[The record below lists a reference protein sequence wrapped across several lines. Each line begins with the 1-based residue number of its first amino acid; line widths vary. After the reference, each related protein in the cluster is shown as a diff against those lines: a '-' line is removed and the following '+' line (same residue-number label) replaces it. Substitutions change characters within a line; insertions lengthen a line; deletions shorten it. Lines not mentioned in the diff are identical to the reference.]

1 MNTNHEVFKLMLM
14 AGLQGIIYESPT
26 AKIERRRAMT
36 KQHTS
41 REPWQAVQL
50 SKAERRGKT
59 PDEIRAL
66 RIQKWEAQQ
75 GQ

>member
-14 AGLQGIIYESPT
+14 AVQGIIYESPT